1 MRIEEIAAV
10 DDSIEIL
17 NSDESFDVFDKSV
30 NTAFIQVSASE
41 AIRKQLRRQRAASL
55 LKTTAVKTGSPQLA
69 LIAASAQLD
78 AFTMVKA
85 EIVRLVAE
93 LNQQQKDEVAHRD
106 QCTEEMNTNTRLTAA
121 ADDKSTALQ
130 TKIADLKSSIKT
142 LTTDIES
149 KTAAIA
155 DMQEQMKRASET
167 REAEAADS
175 HQTVTDQRLTQMIL
189 EKALARMKQVYE
201 FLQRQPGAPH
211 IQTSGTHTDPGN
223 GPARFTK
230 YEQNAGGNRV
240 VAAIEEI
247 MADSKKTEDET
258 IATEQDSQTAYE
270 NFMKESNKA
279 ITEYT
284 KAIVNMTEARAKA
297 KESLSMSKAD
307 LTGTILELEGLH
319 ETLGSLH
326 KACDYILKNFDARQ
340 AARAAEVEALREA
353 TAILSGMK

>member
-1 MRIEEIAAV
+1 
-10 DDSIEIL
+10 
-17 NSDESFDVFDKSV
+17 
-30 NTAFIQVSASE
+30 
-41 AIRKQLRRQRAASL
+41 L
-55 LKTTAVKTGSPQLA
+55 LKSTAVKTGSPQLA

-78 AFTMVKA
+78 AFTKVKA
-85 EIVRLVAE
+85 EIDRLIAE

-130 TKIADLKSSIKT
+130 TQIADLKSNIKT
-142 LTTDIES
+142 LTTDIDS

-167 REAEAADS
+167 REAEAADF

-189 EKALARMKQVYE
+189 EKALARMRQVYE

-247 MADSKKTEDET
+247 MADSKKTEDEA

-284 KAIVNMTEARAKA
+284 KAIVNMTESRAKA

-319 ETLGSLH
+319 ETMGSLH